1 MIIYCY
7 YGLKGVLE
15 AWADVIQLFDPNAL
29 YYLRRR
35 AIRSALY
42 KNIHFVSRVSHRKT
56 AEWRHLAHKYV
67 VLIWNSTVDS
77 WMTRNCQTTHI
88 YANSP
93 AQMEP
98 RILL

>member
-1 MIIYCY
+1 MIIYCC

-15 AWADVIQLFDPNAL
+15 ACADVIQLFDPNAL

-56 AEWRHLAHKYV
+56 AE
-67 VLIWNSTVDS
+67 
-77 WMTRNCQTTHI
+77 
-88 YANSP
+88 
-93 AQMEP
+93 
-98 RILL
+98 